1 MKALIL
7 VISLLA
13 APAWGSEIV
22 SPPPERLLNTNQGT
36 VNSNNPLI
44 NNATAGITCNQEM
57 MMSYGLDGYS
67 TAKMETHQHCPMI
80 TQNCCT
86 PQDATTSMQLW
97 NNQVK
102 FVLEKYYETYLYSI
116 KYILG
121 FSSEVYLLAKDF
133 ETSENADCK
142 NAAVDY
148 LAMNFN
154 PKITQDVFKSFVV
167 SLEKMGDIR
176 RGFYCILCD
185 AKTQER
191 LKDFW
196 ASTNLFYRDRIYFS
210 KEFCRK
216 LVEHTIRASYFTVFY
231 LKRFTENMSKLI
243 SCKTGDST
251 QLEYEIPFWTKQQVK
266 NCFYFKN
273 RYFFFF
279 CERYCQKFHLTKAN
293 AIFDGDL
300 GELRKFVELL
310 MKTRHET
317 FYYPNNNILMDGVG
331 FEEDF
336 LRYHY
341 EDVFK
346 DTVFFRPSTKQ
357 VMLDTFKT
365 DVVYY
370 GGMDPWESVENSLYQ
385 LVLASSSILNTIVLF
400 TGLTLIWG
408 R

>member
-1 MKALIL
+1 
-7 VISLLA
+7 
-13 APAWGSEIV
+13 
-22 SPPPERLLNTNQGT
+22 
-36 VNSNNPLI
+36 
-44 NNATAGITCNQEM
+44 
-57 MMSYGLDGYS
+57 
-67 TAKMETHQHCPMI
+67 
-80 TQNCCT
+80 
-86 PQDATTSMQLW
+86 
-97 NNQVK
+97 
-102 FVLEKYYETYLYSI
+102 
-116 KYILG
+116 
-121 FSSEVYLLAKDF
+121 
-133 ETSENADCK
+133 
-142 NAAVDY
+142 
-148 LAMNFN
+148 
-154 PKITQDVFKSFVV
+154 
-167 SLEKMGDIR
+167 MGDIR

-231 LKRFTENMSKLI
+231 LKRFAENMSKLI

-336 LRYHY
+336 LRYQY
-341 EDVFK
+341 ENVFK